1 MAKLIRDRKL
11 VVDSWQKLES
21 ADTLA
26 QVAGDADFIVPLA
39 VWKSHRDA
47 LTARAGRVGVLLQPA
62 DDPAAV
68 AKDFADL
75 ALIAVQFPKFT
86 DGRGY
91 STARLLRS
99 RYGWRGEMRAVGDV
113 QRDQLFYLSRCG
125 FDSYEMADTADV
137 ESAVSAFKDFTE
149 AYQTSVDQPQPLF
162 RRRNGE
168 ELTGASLAGQA

>member
-11 VVDSWQKLES
+11 VADSWLKLDS
-21 ADTLA
+21 AGALTQAA
-26 QVAGDADFIVPLA
+26 QDADVIVPLG
-39 VWKSHRDA
+39 VWQSHRDV
-47 LTARAGRVGVLLQPA
+47 LISRPGKIGVVLAPA

-68 AKDFADL
+68 AKDFANL
-75 ALIAVQFPKFT
+75 SLIAVQFPRFT

-99 RYGWRGEMRAVGDV
+99 RFGWAGELRAVGDV

-125 FDSYEMADTADV
+125 FDSYEMTDSTDV
-137 ESAVSAFKDFTE
+137 ASALSAFEDFTE
-149 AYQTSVDQPQPLF
+149 AYQTSVDRPQPLF

-168 ELTGASLAGQA
+168 ELTSAAVARQA

>member
-1 MAKLIRDRKL
+1 
-11 VVDSWQKLES
+11 
-21 ADTLA
+21 
-26 QVAGDADFIVPLA
+26 
-39 VWKSHRDA
+39 VWKSHRDE
-47 LTARAGRVGVLLQPA
+47 LTSRAGKIGVLLAPA

-68 AKDFADL
+68 AKDFANL
-75 ALIAVQFPKFT
+75 SLIAVQFPKFT

-99 RYGWRGEMRAVGDV
+99 RFGWTGELRAVGDV

-125 FDSYEMADTADV
+125 FDAYELADTADIA
-137 ESAVSAFKDFTE
+137 SALSAFKDFTE

-168 ELTGASLAGQA
+168 VETDASLAGQA

>member
-1 MAKLIRDRKL
+1 M
-11 VVDSWQKLES
+11 
-21 ADTLA
+21 
-26 QVAGDADFIVPLA
+26 
-39 VWKSHRDA
+39 
-47 LTARAGRVGVLLQPA
+47 
-62 DDPAAV
+62 
-68 AKDFADL
+68 
-75 ALIAVQFPKFT
+75 
-86 DGRGY
+86 
-91 STARLLRS
+91 
-99 RYGWRGEMRAVGDV
+99 

>member
-11 VVDSWQKLES
+11 VADNWLKLDSAEALTQAAQN
-21 ADTLA
+21 AD
-26 QVAGDADFIVPLA
+26 VIVPLA

-47 LTARAGRVGVLLQPA
+47 LTSRPGNIGVLLAPV

-68 AKDFADL
+68 AKDFANL
-75 ALIAVQFPKFT
+75 TLIAVQFPKFT

-99 RYGWRGEMRAVGDV
+99 RYGWTGELRAVGDV

-125 FDSYEMADTADV
+125 FDSYEMADSTDV
-137 ESAVSAFKDFTE
+137 ASALSAFKDFTE

-162 RRRNGE
+162 RRRSGE
-168 ELTGASLAGQA
+168 KRDGAAVAG